1 MLSKA
6 DWAPKSSLLL
16 RVWSDKWQ
24 QKWCGERTA
33 VGRQAGKDCV
43 KEEERE
49 EEKENVFL
57 EAEGPQISNRNS
69 SMVFWALRDEATEGS
84 S

>member
-1 MLSKA
+1 M
-6 DWAPKSSLLL
+6 
-16 RVWSDKWQ
+16 
-24 QKWCGERTA
+24 
-33 VGRQAGKDCV
+33 GRQAGKDCV

-69 SMVFWALRDEATEGS
+69 SMVFWALRDEGTEGS

>member
-1 MLSKA
+1 M
-6 DWAPKSSLLL
+6 
-16 RVWSDKWQ
+16 
-24 QKWCGERTA
+24 
-33 VGRQAGKDCV
+33 GRQAGKGCV

-57 EAEGPQISNRNS
+57 GAERPQISNRNS
-69 SMVFWALRDEATEGS
+69 SMVFRVLHDEAMEGS